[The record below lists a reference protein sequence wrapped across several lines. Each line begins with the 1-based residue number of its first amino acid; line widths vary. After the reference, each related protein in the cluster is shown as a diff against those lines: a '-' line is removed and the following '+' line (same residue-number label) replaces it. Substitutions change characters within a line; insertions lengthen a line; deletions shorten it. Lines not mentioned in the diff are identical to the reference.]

1 MASFCSVSVQYP
13 EYLCGINQ
21 QWINECGK
29 IVIGNVTDNPE
40 LLKGG
45 SNEA

>member
-1 MASFCSVSVQYP
+1 MKILVQFSGGK
-13 EYLCGINQ
+13 EAAG
-21 QWINECGK
+21 NE
-29 IVIGNVTDNPE
+29 VIGNIHDNPE